1 MSESITPYKKIHAG
15 QAGDD
20 EASTREQAVHP
31 QPFREGWGVNSDQAV
46 QLFAQLMWSAALVAA
61 PVLLT
66 TLAVGLLVSVF
77 QAVTQIQ
84 EMSLTFI
91 PKLLAA
97 GAVLVAAGPWMLKR
111 LVDFSTSLINGIPHY
126 F

>member
-1 MSESITPYKKIHAG
+1 MNEDRVPAGREKMS
-15 QAGDD
+15 
-20 EASTREQAVHP
+20 
-31 QPFREGWGVNSDQAV
+31 SDQTI
-46 QLFAQLMWSAALVAA
+46 QLFSQLMWNAALIAA
-61 PVLLT
+61 PLLLT
-66 TLAVGLLVSVF
+66 TLVVGLLVSVF

-97 GAVLVAAGPWMLKR
+97 GIVLVAAGPWMLNR
-111 LVDFSTSLINGIPHY
+111 LVAYSASLIAGIPRY